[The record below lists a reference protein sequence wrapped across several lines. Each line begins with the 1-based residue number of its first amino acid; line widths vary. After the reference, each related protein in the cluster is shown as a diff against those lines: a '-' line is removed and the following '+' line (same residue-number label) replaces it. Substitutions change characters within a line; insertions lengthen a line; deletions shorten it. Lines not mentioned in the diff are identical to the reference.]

1 MSVFTLIY
9 PGQAANSAMT
19 GSVEALALLMLGLGL
34 AGIVLT
40 LLNVMKPK
48 GLRAQ
53 TSESRTERA
62 QHESYLHKL
71 AK

>member
-1 MSVFTLIY
+1 
-9 PGQAANSAMT
+9 MT

-34 AGIVLT
+34 AGIVFT
-40 LLNVMKPK
+40 LLKVMKPK
-48 GLRAQ
+48 RLHAQ
-53 TSESRTERA
+53 TGTSRTERA